1 MGCGV
6 AMPVSTAVMSRLLT
20 PPWQGVVRSVRS
32 SDRTSGPRRTGHALP
47 GLSRRPAVARMQAR
61 NARDRGRADL
71 PVGPVLRLFRFRSA
85 MPGFDATIRDVLIP
99 DVVRIPGN
107 LAAYAGRI
115 GPDDDGTRLIATVW
129 ASHDAMVAG

>member
-32 SDRTSGPRRTGHALP
+32 SDRTSGPRRTRHGAPLVAAPH
-47 GLSRRPAVARMQAR
+47 GARMQAR
-61 NARDRGRADL
+61 NAHDRGRADP

-115 GPDDDGTRLIATVW
+115 GPDDD
-129 ASHDAMVAG
+129 